1 MAEERINIWNEAAI
15 PGLVL
20 GLVSIAYMVV
30 NMLTSRLAGT
40 GGTAFL
46 IGLLGFVLW
55 AAKIAACI
63 LLLRHFLLAFSRRNP
78 SADNHS
84 VFHFGMVVA
93 LYSALLYSGFYLVY
107 VLYIDPDMIAS
118 SMEAAMSAYSGMMDS
133 NMISAMENMQGSM
146 PAIGFFS
153 NLIWCWLFG
162 TVLSAIFSRNIP
174 APIQDDPF
182 KDNQ

>member
-1 MAEERINIWNEAAI
+1 MAEEKINIWNEAAV

-20 GLVSIAYMVV
+20 GLVSIVYMVV
-30 NMLTSRLAGT
+30 NLLTSRLAGT
-40 GGTAFL
+40 GGAAFL

-78 SADNHS
+78 YADNRK
-84 VFHFGMVVA
+84 VFQFGMVVA
-93 LYSALLYSGFYLVY
+93 LFSALLYSGFYLVY
-107 VLYIDPDMIAS
+107 TLYINPDMIAA
-118 SMEAAMSAYSGMMDS
+118 SMEAAMSAYAGMMDS
-133 NMISAMENMQGSM
+133 EMMSAMQNMQDSM

-174 APIQDDPF
+174 GPVQDDPF

>member
-1 MAEERINIWNEAAI
+1 MAEEKINIWNEAAV

-30 NMLTSRLAGT
+30 NLLTSRLAGT
-40 GGTAFL
+40 GGMAFL

-78 SADNHS
+78 SADNRK
-84 VFHFGMVVA
+84 VFQFGMVVA

-107 VLYIDPDMIAS
+107 VLYIDPDTIAA
-118 SMEAAMSAYSGMMDS
+118 SMEAAMSAYSSMMTSD
-133 NMISAMENMQGSM
+133 MRAAMENMQADM

-162 TVLSAIFSRNIP
+162 TVLSAIFSRTIP
-174 APIQDDPF
+174 GPIRDDPF
-182 KDNQ
+182 KDD